1 MKKEN
6 FKNAVITALRFVANP
21 RFLLC
26 FGIGW
31 MITNGWSY
39 VLFIIGTYFKIGWM
53 VGIASAYLTFLWL
66 PISAEKI
73 ITLTIAILLMQRFF
87 PNDKNTLEVL
97 KKLYNK
103 AKSTVGKKKKNG
115 KNADNNK
122 TQTPQ

>member
-21 RFLLC
+21 HFLLC

-39 VLFIIGTYFKIGWM
+39 ILLVIGTFFEIGWM
-53 VGIASAYLTFLWL
+53 VGIASAYLAFLWL

-97 KKLYNK
+97 KKLYSK
-103 AKSTVGKKKKNG
+103 SKSTVTGRKKSGKRT
-115 KNADNNK
+115 DNNK
-122 TQTPQ
+122 THNP